1 MASDDCKGNLQSL
14 LTQTAKVRID
24 CRAVCGREAHIVYQA
39 TNLYGVLRRLQQ
51 EASTARSSLSISNT
65 TYNDDLVALYPEC
78 MVTLKETSDFLL
90 AYKTLGHYEDK
101 ILGSWE
107 FASFTER
114 QKSVVNHFKSEIIR
128 HTRDASRIL
137 VVASADSLGEL
148 RDQLDYGAGHSLSA
162 ILNDLTALLM
172 ANGDLRLS
180 MLVKGLGNEQVL
192 WGALH
197 DELLGKALD
206 EAFLDRHR
214 KVILRYV
221 RALERRSGFAV
232 NLEASTNEGGVKMT
246 ETECKNSAKRRS
258 LPDAG
263 DDGRKRART
272 MEGQSANPQHHDP
285 PDTNHSDTKS
295 ANTFFRFRDPRI
307 TFGPDVDD
315 DLLADF
321 LEEEDQPSQKNSLRD
336 QIRDT
341 YRLLCEDHE
350 PRYEMMVFQGIGGNK
365 DDEKQYAGLTYEIE
379 NRIVMK
385 LDNLELGQDQSLRN
399 LRKMII
405 IKVQKMLDDLD
416 SIKTQSGNLK

>member
-1 MASDDCKGNLQSL
+1 MASDDCKGNLPSL
-14 LTQTAKVRID
+14 LTQAAKVRVD
-24 CRAVCGREAHIVYQA
+24 CRAVCGREAQIVYQA

-65 TYNDDLVALYPEC
+65 TYNDDLVALYTEC
-78 MVTLKETSDFLL
+78 MLTLEETSDFLL

-114 QKSVVNHFKSEIIR
+114 QKSVINHFGSEIMR
-128 HTRDASRIL
+128 HTHDASRIL

-148 RDQLDYGAGHSLSA
+148 RDQLDYGAGNSLSA

-192 WGALH
+192 WEALH
-197 DELLGKALD
+197 DELLARALG
-206 EAFLDRHR
+206 EAFLDRRR

-221 RALERRSGFAV
+221 RALERRSGFSA
-232 NLEASTNEGGVKMT
+232 NLEASTNEGVAKSTG
-246 ETECKNSAKRRS
+246 TECKNSAKRKS
-258 LPDAG
+258 LPGAG
-263 DDGRKRART
+263 DTGRKRART
-272 MEGQSANPQHHDP
+272 MEGQSDDP
-285 PDTNHSDTKS
+285 PDTDHSNPIS
-295 ANTFFRFRDPRI
+295 ANKFFRFRDPRI

-321 LEEEDQPSQKNSLRD
+321 LEEEDQPSQENSLRD

-341 YRLLCEDHE
+341 YRVLCEDHE
-350 PRYEMMVFQGIGGNK
+350 PRYEMMIFQVTGGNK
-365 DDEKQYAGLTYEIE
+365 NDEKQYAGLTYEIE
-379 NRIVMK
+379 KRIVMK
-385 LDNLELGQDQSLRN
+385 LDNLELGQDPSLRN

-405 IKVQKMLDDLD
+405 NKVQKMLDDLD
-416 SIKTQSGNLK
+416 RIKTQSGNSK